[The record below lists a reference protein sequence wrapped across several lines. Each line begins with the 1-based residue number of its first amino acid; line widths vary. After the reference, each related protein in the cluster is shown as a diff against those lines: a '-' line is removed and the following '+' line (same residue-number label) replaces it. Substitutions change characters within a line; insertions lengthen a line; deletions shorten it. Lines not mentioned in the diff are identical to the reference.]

1 MMVSQ
6 NEVSLENFEVE
17 ECDQM
22 RSPKINVVRSRVP
35 SQDAMSFK
43 SKKGKLSDDDK
54 HDNEISLSFDNISMA
69 IVDTSICTGRYSWS
83 PTSSLDSNEKRNKC
97 VDRLCNRRVFSLI
110 FTQNSRVL
118 DRCLKE

>member
-43 SKKGKLSDDDK
+43 SKKKKKKVSKDDE
-54 HDNEISLSFDNISMA
+54 HDNEISCSFDNIYMA

-83 PTSSLDSNEKRNKC
+83 STS
-97 VDRLCNRRVFSLI
+97 VMI
-110 FTQNSRVL
+110 I
-118 DRCLKE
+118 